1 MANPTQTRPG
11 EGGTQGG
18 VNQAPA
24 LKEILEKKLFEEKTV
39 EVKGYGYGKIEYYID
54 DMKVHEENIDE
65 FSDVAAD
72 FEFQLATIY
81 EETVKRVVAEELELN
96 IEEITAEYDPDFADY
111 IDIYFRDEL
120 LVSVK
125 ACENFNNQMTGY
137 QRIEYTRWLPL
148 RKVIEDLKEE
158 LKPLKQLLSEV
169 ETQVAELNRAG
180 VIALLLDKALSNSN
194 IYFDVVKTFR
204 SGNSNVVATTF
215 DKDVQLKRFAVAD
228 FNIFKPIS

>member
-1 MANPTQTRPG
+1 MASQVKTPPA
-11 EGGTQGG
+11 EGGRREGE
-18 VNQAPA
+18 VQAPA
-24 LKEILEKKLFEEKTV
+24 LKEILEKRIYEDKEIM
-39 EVKGYGYGKIEYYID
+39 KGYGYGKIEYYID
-54 DMKVHEENIDE
+54 DVKMHEENIDE

-96 IEEITAEYDPDFADY
+96 IEELSAEYDPDFADY

-194 IYFDVVKTFR
+194 IDFDVVKTYR
-204 SGNSNVVATTF
+204 SGNSNVVATTYQ
-215 DKDVQLKRFAVAD
+215 KDIQLKRFAVAD